1 MALKGEIRNSMISAT
16 KSRDLVALSTLRMLL
31 AAIKNREIEL
41 RGEVDD
47 TEVLKIISTMIKQR
61 NEAVGMYEKGGRE
74 DLASKEREEI
84 TVLEEYLPPKIDT
97 SELKT
102 LVESVVADMGA
113 SGMKD
118 MGKVMKTVM
127 PRLTGRVEGK
137 EVSEVVKNI
146 LSGS

>member
-1 MALKGEIRNSMISAT
+1 MALKEEIRNSMLSAT

-102 LVESVVADMGA
+102 LVESVVSDMGA

-127 PRLTGRVEGK
+127 PRLMGRAEGK